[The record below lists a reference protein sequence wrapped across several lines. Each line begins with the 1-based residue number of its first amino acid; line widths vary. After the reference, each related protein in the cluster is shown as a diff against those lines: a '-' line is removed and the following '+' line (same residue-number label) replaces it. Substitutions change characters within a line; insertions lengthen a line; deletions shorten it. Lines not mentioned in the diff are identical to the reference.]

1 MSKILI
7 IGAGVMGSAFT
18 FPCID
23 NGHKVTVLG
32 SPLENDRIDELS
44 KTFFHKILNCNV
56 SKEINFLKSDQ
67 LPQQLKAKHYVKIA
81 QQQHTSTKWRAW
93 LVFCTFFEI
102 NCDPPVQHNTQ
113 IA

>member
-44 KTFFHKILNCNV
+44 KTLEV
-56 SKEINFLKSDQ
+56 TVTYT
-67 LPQQLKAKHYVKIA
+67 AKMQRLY
-81 QQQHTSTKWRAW
+81 
-93 LVFCTFFEI
+93 
-102 NCDPPVQHNTQ
+102 D
-113 IA
+113 